1 MVIERYDIDDKDD
14 EADLPTLS
22 VGASGLSTYR
32 GHVHLRYHGYRYIH
46 IR

>member
-22 VGASGLSTYR
+22 VGGLSTYR

>member
-1 MVIERYDIDDKDD
+1 MVIERYDKDIED
-14 EADLPTLS
+14 EELPTLS
-22 VGASGLSTYR
+22 VGGLPIYLYR